1 MWIGEEHPRT
11 HRKEPQQPQ
20 SKSGANEM
28 REAAAKSPNSE
39 LKFHSE

>member
-20 SKSGANEM
+20 SKDGANEM
-28 REAAAKSPNSE
+28 RQVAGKSLDSE